1 MSNRNY
7 GRCEMEID
15 NVQVVKPFGPLVM
28 IAQLPE
34 GVIKKL
40 NEVVDVIKD
49 KKDMGARLA
58 GVIETESEIPHSM
71 LEEKK
76 VMNIFHALS
85 RSYIEQ
91 AYLNAGLQDQWN
103 AMDVKTQMQSIWS
116 VSQYENEYN
125 PQHNHS
131 HCQISAVLYLKIP
144 AMRPRNIPNKPREK
158 DGQIEFTF
166 CTNESIF
173 TTGSF
178 VARPKPGMCLLFP
191 NSLYHQ
197 VYPFQGSGERR
208 SIAFNMAFK
217 GFSKSSG
224 IQLAGDSVNL
234 YNETNHADTI
244 PWRVIEQGYHK

>member
-7 GRCEMEID
+7 GGCEMEID

-28 IAQLPE
+28 MAQLPE

-144 AMRPRNIPNKPREK
+144 AMKPRNIPNKPKEK

>member
-1 MSNRNY
+1 
-7 GRCEMEID
+7 MEID
-15 NVQVVKPFGPLVM
+15 NVQVVKPFGPLIM
-28 IAQLPE
+28 LAQLPE

-40 NEVVDVIKD
+40 NEIVDVIKD

-144 AMRPRNIPNKPREK
+144 AMKPRNIPNKPREK

-178 VARPKPGMCLLFP
+178 EARPKPGMCLLFP

>member
-1 MSNRNY
+1 
-7 GRCEMEID
+7 MEID
-15 NVQVVKPFGPLVM
+15 NVQVVKPFGPLIL

-34 GVIKKL
+34 GIIKPL
-40 NEVVDVIKD
+40 NEIVDVIKN

-76 VMNIFHALS
+76 VMNVFHALS
-85 RSYIEQ
+85 RSYLEQ
-91 AYLNAGLQDQWN
+91 AYLNAGLHDLWN
-103 AMDVKTQMQSIWS
+103 AMNVKTQMQSIWS

-131 HCQISAVLYLKIP
+131 HCQISAVLYLKVP
-144 AMRPRNIPNKPREK
+144 AMKPRNIPNKPKEK

-224 IQLAGDSVNL
+224 VQVAGDSVNL
-234 YNETNHADTI
+234 YNETNHAETI
-244 PWRVIEQGYHK
+244 PWKLIEQGYHK

>member
-1 MSNRNY
+1 
-7 GRCEMEID
+7 MEID
-15 NVQVVKPFGPLVM
+15 NVQVVKPFGPLIL

-34 GVIKKL
+34 GIIKPL
-40 NEVVDVIKD
+40 NEIVDVIKN

-76 VMNIFHALS
+76 VMNVFHALS
-85 RSYIEQ
+85 RSYLEQ
-91 AYLNAGLQDQWN
+91 AYLNAGLHDLWN
-103 AMDVKTQMQSIWS
+103 AMNVKTQMQSIWS

-131 HCQISAVLYLKIP
+131 HCQISAVLYLKVP
-144 AMRPRNIPNKPREK
+144 AMKPRNIPNKPKEK

-224 IQLAGDSVNL
+224 VQIAGDSVNL
-234 YNETNHADTI
+234 YNETNHAETI
-244 PWRVIEQGYHK
+244 PWKLIEQGYHK

>member
-144 AMRPRNIPNKPREK
+144 AMRPRNIPNKPKEK

>member
-15 NVQVVKPFGPLVM
+15 NVQVVKPFGPLIM
-28 IAQLPE
+28 LAQLPE

-103 AMDVKTQMQSIWS
+103 AMDIKTQMQSIWS

-144 AMRPRNIPNKPREK
+144 AMKPRNIPNKPREK

-191 NSLYHQ
+191 NTLYHQ

>member
-1 MSNRNY
+1 
-7 GRCEMEID
+7 MEIKD
-15 NVQVVKPFGPLVM
+15 VQVVKPFGPLIM
-28 IAQLPE
+28 LAQLPE
-34 GVIKKL
+34 GFIKKL

-49 KKDMGARLA
+49 KKDMGTRLA

-76 VMNIFHALS
+76 VMDIFHALS
-85 RSYIEQ
+85 RGYIEQ
-91 AYLNAGLQDQWN
+91 AYLNAGQKDLWN
-103 AMDVKTQMQSIWS
+103 IMDVKTQMQSIWS

-125 PQHNHS
+125 PQHNHA

-144 AMRPRNIPNKPREK
+144 AMKPRNIPNKPKEK

-166 CTNESIF
+166 NSNNDIF

-191 NSLYHQ
+191 NTLYHQ

-208 SIAFNMAFK
+208 SIAFNMTYK
-217 GFSKSSG
+217 GFSKSLSL
-224 IQLAGDSVNL
+224 I
-234 YNETNHADTI
+234 HI
-244 PWRVIEQGYHK
+244 

>member
-1 MSNRNY
+1 MSNGNY
-7 GRCEMEID
+7 GGCEMEID
-15 NVQVVKPFGPLVM
+15 NVQVVKPFGPLIM
-28 IAQLPE
+28 LAQLPE

-144 AMRPRNIPNKPREK
+144 AMKPRNIPNKPREK

>member
-7 GRCEMEID
+7 GGCEMEID
-15 NVQVVKPFGPLVM
+15 NVQVVKPFGPLIM
-28 IAQLPE
+28 LAQLPE

-40 NEVVDVIKD
+40 NEIVDVIKD

-144 AMRPRNIPNKPREK
+144 AMKPRNIPNKPKEK

>member
-1 MSNRNY
+1 MSNGNY
-7 GRCEMEID
+7 GGCEMEID
-15 NVQVVKPFGPLVM
+15 NVQVVKPFGPLIM
-28 IAQLPE
+28 LAQLPE

-40 NEVVDVIKD
+40 NEIVDVIKD

-144 AMRPRNIPNKPREK
+144 AMRPRKIPNKPKEK

>member
-1 MSNRNY
+1 MSNGNY
-7 GRCEMEID
+7 GGCEMEID
-15 NVQVVKPFGPLVM
+15 NVQVVKPFGPLIM
-28 IAQLPE
+28 LAQLPE

-49 KKDMGARLA
+49 RKDMGARLA

-144 AMRPRNIPNKPREK
+144 AMKPRNIPNKPREK

>member
-15 NVQVVKPFGPLVM
+15 NVQVVKPFGPLIM
-28 IAQLPE
+28 LAQLPE

-144 AMRPRNIPNKPREK
+144 AMKPRNIPNKPREK

-191 NSLYHQ
+191 NTLYHQ

>member
-1 MSNRNY
+1 
-7 GRCEMEID
+7 MEIE
-15 NVQVVKPFGPLVM
+15 NVQVVKPFGPLIL

-34 GVIKKL
+34 GVIKPL
-40 NEVVDVIKD
+40 NEIVDVIKD
-49 KKDMGARLA
+49 RKDMGARLA

-85 RSYIEQ
+85 RSYLEQ
-91 AYLNAGLQDQWN
+91 AYLNAGLHDQWN
-103 AMDVKTQMQSIWS
+103 AMNVKTQMQSIWS

-131 HCQISAVLYLKIP
+131 HCQISAVLYLKVP
-144 AMRPRNIPNKPREK
+144 AMKPRNIPNKPKEK

-208 SIAFNMAFK
+208 SIAFNMAYK
-217 GFSKSSG
+217 GFSKSSRV
-224 IQLAGDSVNL
+224 QVAGDSVNL
-234 YNETNHADTI
+234 YNETNHAETI
-244 PWRVIEQGYHK
+244 PWKLIEQGYHK

>member
-7 GRCEMEID
+7 GGCEMEID
-15 NVQVVKPFGPLVM
+15 NVQVVKPFGPLIM
-28 IAQLPE
+28 LAQLPE

-103 AMDVKTQMQSIWS
+103 AMDIKTQMQSIWS

-144 AMRPRNIPNKPREK
+144 AMKPRNIPNKPREK

>member
-28 IAQLPE
+28 MAQLPE

-58 GVIETESEIPHSM
+58 GVIEAESEIPHSM

-85 RSYIEQ
+85 RSYLEQ
-91 AYLNAGLQDQWN
+91 AYLNAGLHDQWN
-103 AMDVKTQMQSIWS
+103 AMNVKTQMQSIWS

-131 HCQISAVLYLKIP
+131 HCQISAVLYLKVP
-144 AMRPRNIPNKPREK
+144 AMKPRNIPNKPKEK

-224 IQLAGDSVNL
+224 VQVAGDSVNL
-234 YNETNHADTI
+234 YNETNHAETI
-244 PWRVIEQGYHK
+244 PWKLIEQGYHK

>member
-7 GRCEMEID
+7 GGCEMEID
-15 NVQVVKPFGPLVM
+15 NVQVVKPFGPLIM
-28 IAQLPE
+28 LAQLPE

-144 AMRPRNIPNKPREK
+144 AMKPRNIPNKPREK

-191 NSLYHQ
+191 NTLYHQ

>member
-1 MSNRNY
+1 
-7 GRCEMEID
+7 MEID
-15 NVQVVKPFGPLVM
+15 NVQVVKPFGPLIL

-34 GVIKKL
+34 GVIKPL
-40 NEVVDVIKD
+40 NEIVDVIKD
-49 KKDMGARLA
+49 RKDMGARLA

-85 RSYIEQ
+85 RSYLEQ
-91 AYLNAGLQDQWN
+91 AYLNAGLHDQWN
-103 AMDVKTQMQSIWS
+103 AMNVKTQMQSIWA

-131 HCQISAVLYLKIP
+131 HCQISAVLYLKVP
-144 AMRPRNIPNKPREK
+144 AMKPRNIPNKPKEK

-224 IQLAGDSVNL
+224 VQVAGDSVNL
-234 YNETNHADTI
+234 YNETNHAETI
-244 PWRVIEQGYHK
+244 PWKLIEQGYHK

>member
-1 MSNRNY
+1 
-7 GRCEMEID
+7 MEIE
-15 NVQVVKPFGPLVM
+15 NVQVVKPFGPLIL

-34 GVIKKL
+34 GVIKPL
-40 NEVVDVIKD
+40 NEIVDVIKGR
-49 KKDMGARLA
+49 KDMGARLA

-85 RSYIEQ
+85 RSYLEQ
-91 AYLNAGLQDQWN
+91 AYLNAGLHDQWN
-103 AMDVKTQMQSIWS
+103 AMNVKTQMQSIWS

-131 HCQISAVLYLKIP
+131 HCQISAVLYLRIP
-144 AMRPRNIPNKPREK
+144 EMIPRNIPGKTEK

-166 CTNESIF
+166 CTSDSVF

-178 VARPKPGMCLLFP
+178 VVRPKRGTLILFP
-191 NSLYHQ
+191 NTLNHV

-208 SIAFNMAFK
+208 SIAYNMSFQS
-217 GFSKSSG
+217 FSKSSG
-224 IQLAGDSVNL
+224 VAIGGDSVNL
-234 YNETNHADTI
+234 YNETNHAETI
-244 PWRVIEQGYHK
+244 PWKLIEQGYHK

>member
-1 MSNRNY
+1 
-7 GRCEMEID
+7 MEIKD
-15 NVQVVKPFGPLVM
+15 VQVVKPFGPLIM
-28 IAQLPE
+28 LAQLPE
-34 GVIKKL
+34 GFIKKL

-76 VMNIFHALS
+76 VMDIFHALS
-85 RSYIEQ
+85 RGYIEQ
-91 AYLNAGLQDQWN
+91 AYLNAGQKDLWN
-103 AMDVKTQMQSIWS
+103 IMDVKTQMQSIWS

-125 PQHNHS
+125 PQHNHA

-144 AMRPRNIPNKPREK
+144 AMKPRNIPNKPKEK

-166 CTNESIF
+166 NSNNDIF

-191 NSLYHQ
+191 NTLYHQ

-208 SIAFNMAFK
+208 SIAFNMTYK

-224 IQLAGDSVNL
+224 IQIAGDSVNL
-234 YNETNHADTI
+234 FNETYHADTI
-244 PWRVIEQGYHK
+244 PWRRLEK

>member
-1 MSNRNY
+1 
-7 GRCEMEID
+7 MEIK
-15 NVQVVKPFGPLVM
+15 NVQVVKPFGPLILV
-28 IAQLPE
+28 AQLPE

-40 NEVVDVIKD
+40 NDIVDVIKD
-49 KKDMGARLA
+49 KKDMGSRLA

-76 VMNIFHALS
+76 CMDVFHAIS
-85 RSYIEQ
+85 KSYIEQ
-91 AYLNAGLQDQWN
+91 AYINAGQKDLFN
-103 AMDVKTQMQSIWS
+103 AMDIKTQMQSIWS

-144 AMRPRNIPNKPREK
+144 AMKPRNIPNKPREK

-191 NSLYHQ
+191 NTLYHQ

>member
-144 AMRPRNIPNKPREK
+144 AMKPRNIPNKPKEK

>member
-85 RSYIEQ
+85 RSYIEP

-144 AMRPRNIPNKPREK
+144 AMKPRNIPNKPREK

>member
-15 NVQVVKPFGPLVM
+15 NVQVVKPFGPLIM
-28 IAQLPE
+28 LAQLPE

-144 AMRPRNIPNKPREK
+144 AMKPRNIPNKPREK

>member
-1 MSNRNY
+1 
-7 GRCEMEID
+7 MEIE
-15 NVQVVKPFGPLVM
+15 NVQLIKPFGPLVM
-28 IAQLPE
+28 VAQLPE
-34 GVIKKL
+34 SIIKPL
-40 NEVVDVIKD
+40 NEIADEVQHKG
-49 KKDMGARLA
+49 DMGPRLA
-58 GVIETESEIPHSM
+58 GIIEKESEIPHSM
-71 LEEKK
+71 LEEKN
-76 VMNIFHALS
+76 VMNIFHAMT

-91 AYLNAGLQDQWN
+91 AYMHSMQKDMWD

-144 AMRPRNIPNKPREK
+144 AMKPRNIPNKPKEK

-166 CTNESIF
+166 NSNNDIF

-178 VARPKPGMCLLFP
+178 VARPKPGMCILFP

-208 SIAFNMAFK
+208 SIAYNMSYK
-217 GFSKSSG
+217 GFKKDSG
-224 IQLAGDSVNL
+224 IQIAGDSVNL
-234 YNETNHADTI
+234 YNETHHADTI
-244 PWRVIEQGYHK
+244 PWRRLEK

>member
-1 MSNRNY
+1 
-7 GRCEMEID
+7 MEIK

-28 IAQLPE
+28 LAQLPE
-34 GVIKKL
+34 GFIQKL
-40 NEVVDVIKD
+40 NQIVDVVKD
-49 KKDMGARLA
+49 KKDMGSRLA

-76 VMNIFHALS
+76 VMDVFHALS

-91 AYLNAGLQDQWN
+91 AYLNSHQQDLYN

-131 HCQISAVLYLKIP
+131 HCQISAVLYLKVP
-144 AMRPRNIPNKPREK
+144 AMKPRNIPGKRDK
-158 DGQIEFTF
+158 DGEIEFTF
-166 CTNESIF
+166 CQTDSIF

-178 VARPKPGMCLLFP
+178 VVKPKPGMCLLFP
-191 NSLYHQ
+191 NSLFHQ

-208 SIAFNMAFK
+208 SIAYNMSYK
-217 GFSKSSG
+217 GFKKDSG
-224 IQLAGDSVNL
+224 IQVAGDSVNL
-234 YNETNHADTI
+234 YNEINHADTI
-244 PWRVIEQGYHK
+244 PWHRLEK

>member
-1 MSNRNY
+1 
-7 GRCEMEID
+7 MEIK
-15 NVQVVKPFGPLVM
+15 NVQVVKPFGPLILV
-28 IAQLPE
+28 AQLPE
-34 GVIKKL
+34 GVIQKL
-40 NEVVDVIKD
+40 NQIVDVIKD
-49 KKDMGARLA
+49 KKDMGSRLA

-76 VMNIFHALS
+76 CMDVFHALS

-91 AYLNAGLQDQWN
+91 AYLNAGQQDLWN

-144 AMRPRNIPNKPREK
+144 PMKPRNIPNKPKEK

-178 VARPKPGMCLLFP
+178 VARPKPGMCILFP
-191 NSLYHQ
+191 NTLYHQ

-208 SIAFNMAFK
+208 SIAFNMAYK
-217 GFSKSSG
+217 GFKKNSG

-244 PWRVIEQGYHK
+244 PWRIIEQGYHK

>member
-131 HCQISAVLYLKIP
+131 HCQISAVLYLKVP
-144 AMRPRNIPNKPREK
+144 AMKPRNIPNKPKEK